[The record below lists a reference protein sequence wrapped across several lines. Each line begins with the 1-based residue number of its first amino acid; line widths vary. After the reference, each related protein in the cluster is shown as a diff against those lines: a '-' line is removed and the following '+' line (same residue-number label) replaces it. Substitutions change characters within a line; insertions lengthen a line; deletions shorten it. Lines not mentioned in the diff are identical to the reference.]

1 MIGEFSS
8 GFFSGWLFSF
18 WDYLLP
24 HLADW
29 DFDSVDFLY
38 FAEWMVRII
47 MLFVLVVNPRRK
59 PSSTMAWLLVIF
71 FQPWVGLVLYILI
84 GRTRLPGDRAQQH
97 AFVNRQIKMLSEAFK
112 KTPGLVLENL
122 SDELRDVVK
131 LAEQLGNMPILGGN
145 EAELIC
151 DTDVAISR
159 LIDDIDRASNH
170 VHLLFYLFA
179 DDQTGR
185 KVVEALCRAVGR
197 GVTCRVLMDA
207 MASRLT
213 LKGLAHEMQ
222 AAGIE
227 VHAVLPVRFIRSRAD
242 IRNHRK
248 IAVIDGHTGYTG
260 SQNIVNAD
268 YGHKDMAWHDM
279 MIRLRG
285 PVVLQLQAVFA
296 SDWFFESKQK
306 LDGDDCF
313 PEPEIV
319 GNTAVQTLPSGPSF
333 PTENYQYMVVN
344 ALYGAK
350 SRVTITSPYFV
361 PDEAFL
367 QAVQTAVLR
376 GVKVEIVLPNRC
388 DQILVGAASRSY
400 YDGLLASGVD
410 LYLYQDGL
418 LHSKTMSIDGSLA
431 LIGSSN
437 FDIRSFAI
445 NFEINLLFYDND
457 VTSRLRAQQQRY
469 IAGSILLNAKV
480 WQNRSALQKTAQ
492 NIANLLSPLL

>member
-1 MIGEFSS
+1 MLQGVLTFLVENWPSLLWGLIVLQAASVGLAILSERREPAATIAWLMTVTFLPVVGILAYYALARTRFRRQFRARAAVNEQADEALSMYVEQRLSDFDETLLRSLRPAQQAMVELAANSAQFRSGGPPSAGNAVRLFFDAKPKYDALKDAIRSAQSHVHLGYYIFNADGAGTEIRDLLAKRAAAGVEVRVLYDGVGSIHTHRS
-8 GFFSGWLFSF
+8 GFF
-18 WDYLLP
+18 
-24 HLADW
+24 
-29 DFDSVDFLY
+29 
-38 FAEWMVRII
+38 
-47 MLFVLVVNPRRK
+47 
-59 PSSTMAWLLVIF
+59 
-71 FQPWVGLVLYILI
+71 
-84 GRTRLPGDRAQQH
+84 
-97 AFVNRQIKMLSEAFK
+97 
-112 KTPGLVLENL
+112 
-122 SDELRDVVK
+122 DELTS
-131 LAEQLGNMPILGGN
+131 AGG
-145 EAELIC
+145 EAAAFLPP
-151 DTDVAISR
+151 
-159 LIDDIDRASNH
+159 H
-170 VHLLFYLFA
+170 FA
-179 DDQTGR
+179 
-185 KVVEALCRAVGR
+185 KIIE
-197 GVTCRVLMDA
+197 RVN
-207 MASRLT
+207 
-213 LKGLAHEMQ
+213 
-222 AAGIE
+222 
-227 VHAVLPVRFIRSRAD
+227 F
-242 IRNHRK
+242 RNHRK

>member
-1 MIGEFSS
+1 MLGDFSS
-8 GFFSGWLFSF
+8 GYFCLGDS
-18 WDYLLP
+18 DLLHP
-24 HLADW
+24 TTW
-29 DFDSVDFLY
+29 DFVSWYFLY
-38 FAEWMVRII
+38 FAEWTVRIV
-47 MLFVLVVNPRRK
+47 MLVVLVVNPRKRR

-71 FQPWVGLVLYILI
+71 FQPWIGLVLYILI
-84 GRTRLPGDRAQQH
+84 GRTRLPSDRAQQYTY
-97 AFVNRQIKMLSEAFK
+97 VNQQIKDLSDAFK
-112 KTPGLVLENL
+112 KTPGLVRENL
-122 SDELRDVVK
+122 PEEFREVVE
-131 LAEQLGNMPILGGN
+131 LAEHLGNMPILGGN

-151 DTDVAISR
+151 DTDEAISR
-159 LIDDIDRASNH
+159 LIDDIERAGNH
-170 VHLLFYLFA
+170 VHLLFYIFA

-185 KVVEALCRAVGR
+185 KVFDALRRAVGR
-197 GVTCRVLMDA
+197 GVVCRVLMDA
-207 MASRLT
+207 MASRPT

-227 VHAVLPVRFIRSRAD
+227 VHGVLPVRFISGRAD

-260 SQNIVNAD
+260 SQNIVDAN

-285 PVVLQLQAVFA
+285 PIVLQLQAVFV
-296 SDWFFESKQK
+296 SDWFFESKEK
-306 LDGDDCF
+306 LDSDDCF
-313 PEPEIV
+313 PEPLIV
-319 GNTAVQTLPSGPSF
+319 GDTAVQTLPSGPSF
-333 PTENYQYMVVN
+333 PVENYQYMVVN

-367 QAVQTAVLR
+367 QAIQTAVLR
-376 GVKVEIVLPNRC
+376 GVQVEIVLPNRS

-400 YDGLLASGVD
+400 YDSLLDAGVD
-410 LYLYQDGL
+410 LYLYQPGL

-445 NFEINLLFYDND
+445 NFEINLLFYDAD
-457 VTSRLRAQQQRY
+457 VTSRLRAQQQEY
-469 IAGSILLNAKV
+469 IGNSILLTARD
-480 WQNRSALQKTAQ
+480 WQNRSVLQKTVQ
-492 NIANLLSPLL
+492 NIAKLLSPLL